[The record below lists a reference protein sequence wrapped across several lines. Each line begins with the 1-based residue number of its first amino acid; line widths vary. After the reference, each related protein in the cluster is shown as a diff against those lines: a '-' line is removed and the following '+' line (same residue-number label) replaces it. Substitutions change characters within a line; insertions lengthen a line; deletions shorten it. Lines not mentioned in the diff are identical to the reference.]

1 MTFEAWL
8 QTLSLDT
15 REDLDIWS
23 AQQGWNAAIDIIR
36 SDEYPTAFNLGWE
49 AAVYRLLQTLKHRI
63 NELSEEDNA
72 VSELKKFIAELS
84 K

>member
-23 AQQGWNAAIDIIR
+23 AQQGWNAAIK
-36 SDEYPTAFNLGWE
+36 YL
-49 AAVYRLLQTLKHRI
+49 RLDLESLDLLRKMQPLPQHT
-63 NELSEEDNA
+63 EE
-72 VSELKKFIAELS
+72 ES